1 MLFADSVTK
10 AYAGDP
16 VLRDVSFTIGDGEH
30 VAIVGPNGCGK
41 STLLRLISGI
51 ETPDDGQAG
60 HRNGAMGFLQ
70 QDAELTSNRILSEEM
85 WVAFPE
91 AQAIELRLA
100 EIAALID
107 DGPNHDTSNG
117 ANHDE
122 GDLDALIDEQAKLF
136 HDFDAMDG
144 YRIDKRISRVLDGLG
159 FSVADRDK
167 QCGAFS
173 GGWKMRVALA
183 QVLVRRPEH
192 MLLDE
197 PTNHLDTAAVEWL
210 IEHLRVY
217 KGTVLIVA
225 HDGTFLDRVVDRV
238 IDLRDGVA
246 TSYTGGYTSYQR
258 QKAEQIAQTEAAAA
272 NQSRE
277 IARQERFIERF
288 RYKSSKARAVQS
300 RVKALDKVERIKT
313 ERDQKEVSFNIAAA
327 GRTERAVLTVQG
339 LSHAYD
345 DDKIV
350 LLDANLEVERGDKVV
365 LIGPNGS
372 GKSTL
377 LRALAGRIDPS
388 EGEIDWGERAR
399 IGYYDQHQDEELD
412 GRRTVYDE
420 VASVAEGQADVE
432 LRKILGR
439 FLFAGDDIY
448 KRVSVLSGGERSRVA
463 LAKFLISP
471 SNVLLLDEPTN
482 HLDATT
488 RRKLIQALIDF
499 NGTVV
504 CASHDVGILDRV
516 ATKAYEIVGG
526 ECRRLMEW
534 KAWTPT
540 Q

>member
-41 STLLRLISGI
+41 STLLRLLSGI
-51 ETPDDGQAG
+51 ETPDDGSAG

-70 QDAELTSNRILSEEM
+70 QDAELASNRILSEEM

-107 DGPNHDTSNG
+107 QAP
-117 ANHDE
+117 DE
-122 GDLDALIDEQAKLF
+122 LDALIDEQAKLF

-197 PTNHLDTAAVEWL
+197 PTNHLDTAARDWL

-217 KGTVLIVA
+217 KGTALIVA
-225 HDGTFLDRVVDRV
+225 HDGAFLDRVVDRV

-300 RVKALDKVERIKT
+300 RVKALDKVERIKI
-313 ERDQKEVSFNIAAA
+313 ERDEKEVSFNIAAV

-339 LSHAYD
+339 LSHSYD

-365 LIGPNGS
+365 LVGPNGS

-388 EGEIDWGERAR
+388 EGEVDWGERAR

-412 GRRTVYDE
+412 GRRTVFDE
-420 VASVAEGQADVE
+420 VASVAAGQADVE

-482 HLDATT
+482 HLDVTT
-488 RRKLIQALIDF
+488 RRKLIEALIAF
-499 NGTVV
+499 NGTIV

-534 KAWTPT
+534 KTWTPT